1 MSGSKTKGQELKAV
15 TVKRDDFSL
24 KTIQRLRDSVG
35 NVCAFP
41 GCSVNTH
48 GANASG
54 DGVVNLGVAC
64 HIKAAAPLGPRY
76 DPEQT
81 SDDRKHF
88 DNGIWMCQTHSRLID
103 ADKDNYSVDELWQWK
118 REAEIKANA
127 QLNQKSF
134 TEKEL
139 KSALNQ
145 GSAELLQRFVNMS
158 GDPINAPI
166 PEVIKGYE
174 ASLESLDPRFR
185 VEVNKSGG
193 HYQYFIQPVGDEVNL
208 QLIIE
213 GTDKIEG
220 YLAAEK
226 ALLEEGRELVIPSDH
241 FRLEGSELIEQ
252 LHEKARGTQKGTLT
266 MGAPK
271 RELAGTLYVRTEE
284 GSEKI
289 VDTFTFY
296 YTSGTLRTVFDGKA
310 LEGLVAI
317 RAHCSHDGQDT
328 KFDISISLDAW
339 RGKDILEFPRFSRLL
354 KAAELLSTGRL
365 VFELEIKNQL
375 VPYDSRSAEGSE
387 EFHSRIDWIIH
398 YLELARKVAV
408 NCDAPVVMLNTE
420 MSPDT
425 YSILRKYNKLIEG
438 AVISPRDSKMLC
450 KGEFDYTEGCTFESL
465 EKQGAFS
472 ALRISEPAG
481 VKFDLFGQSIEAPR
495 LSHIFTNVEYVFY
508 TDLEA
513 KGQPKFEVYTTEDS
527 TITTLLHPD
536 DSWSVGEA
544 LTETPEAFDH
554 GG

>member
-1 MSGSKTKGQELKAV
+1 MSGPAKKGKQPKAV
-15 TVKRDDFSL
+15 APKRDNFVT
-24 KTIQRLRDSVG
+24 KTIQRLCDGAGSV
-35 NVCAFP
+35 CSFP
-41 GCSVNTH
+41 GCAVNTR
-48 GANASG
+48 GSTLSG
-54 DGVVNLGVAC
+54 DGVVNLGIAC
-64 HIKAAAPLGPRY
+64 HIKAAAPGGPRY
-76 DPEQT
+76 DAAQSVDE
-81 SDDRKHF
+81 RKHY
-88 DNGIWMCQTHSRLID
+88 DNGIWMCQTHSKLID
-103 ADKDNYSVDELWQWK
+103 ADDSAYSVEELYAWK
-118 REAEIKANA
+118 REAEIRANA

-134 TEKEL
+134 TETEL
-139 KSALNQ
+139 KSAVTQ

-166 PEVIKGYE
+166 PEVMKGYE

-185 VEVNKSGG
+185 VEVNKNGG
-193 HYQYFIQPVGDEVNL
+193 HYEYFIQPVGDAVNL

-226 ALLEEGRELVIPSDH
+226 ALLEEGRELVIPSDY

-284 GSEKI
+284 GSEKL

-296 YTSGTLRTVFDGKA
+296 YTSGTLRTVFDGAA

-339 RGKDILEFPRFSRLL
+339 RGKDILAFPRFSRLL

-365 VFELEIKNQL
+365 VFELEINNRL

-408 NCDAPVVMLNTE
+408 KCDAPVVMLNTE

-425 YSILRKYNKLIEG
+425 YSILGKYNKLIEG
-438 AVISPRDSKMLC
+438 PVISPRDSKMLC
-450 KGEFDYTEGCTFESL
+450 KGSFDYTEGCTFESL
-465 EKQGAFS
+465 EKQGIFS
-472 ALRISEPAG
+472 VLRISEPAG
-481 VKFDLFGQSIEAPR
+481 VKFDLFGQSIQTPR
-495 LSHIFTNVEYVFY
+495 LSHIITNVEYVFY
-508 TDLEA
+508 TDLED

-527 TITTLLHPD
+527 AITTLLHPD

-544 LTETPEAFDH
+544 LADISEASNQDD
-554 GG
+554 